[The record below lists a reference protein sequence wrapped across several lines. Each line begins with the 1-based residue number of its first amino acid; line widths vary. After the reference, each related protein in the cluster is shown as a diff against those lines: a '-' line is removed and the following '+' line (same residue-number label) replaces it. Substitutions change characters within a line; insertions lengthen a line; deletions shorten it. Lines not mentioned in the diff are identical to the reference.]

1 MTTIA
6 LHDYSLPPFGKGLG
20 LHSVSFGLSRGEVC
34 AVHADQPD
42 DAHIFMRA
50 LATLEKPSGGEY
62 YFQGERL
69 DFSNYINLLPYK
81 RKIGY
86 ISPDSVLISNRTL
99 RENLVMSRIY
109 FENRADMDLDGK
121 TAELCRFFKIEDKL
135 DMRPA
140 HLDREDVRLAF
151 IIRELTKGPEVIILE
166 RPRDHLGYIR
176 FGMFLEVLRSFVE
189 AKVPFIVLTS
199 DEKFLRD
206 FSNREVAIRGGTVD
220 FSALPVSGRD

>member
-1 MTTIA
+1 M
-6 LHDYSLPPFGKGLG
+6 
-20 LHSVSFGLSRGEVC
+20 
-34 AVHADQPD
+34 HADQPD
-42 DAHIFMRA
+42 DAHLFMRA
-50 LATLEKPSGGEY
+50 LATLEKPTGGDY

-69 DFSNYINLLPYK
+69 DYSNYLNLLPYK

-109 FENRADMDLDGK
+109 FENRADLELDGK
-121 TAELCRFFKIEDKL
+121 TTELCRFFKIEDKL

-151 IIRELTKGPEVIILE
+151 IVRELTKGPEVILLE

-176 FGMFLEVLRSFVE
+176 FGMFLEAIRPFVE
-189 AKVPFIVLTS
+189 AQVPFIVLTS

-206 FSNREVAIRGGTVD
+206 FSNREVTIRGGTVD
-220 FSALPVSGRD
+220 LSGPTVSGRV

>member
-1 MTTIA
+1 MTTIE
-6 LHDYSLPPFGKGLG
+6 LRDYSLPPFGKGVG
-20 LHSVSFGLSRGEVC
+20 LHSVSFGISPGEVC

-42 DAHIFMRA
+42 DAHLFMRA
-50 LATLEKPSGGEY
+50 LATLEKPARGDY

-69 DFSNYINLLPYK
+69 DFSNYLNLLPYK

-109 FENRADMDLDGK
+109 FENRADLELDGK

-151 IIRELTKGPEVIILE
+151 IIRELTKCPEAILLE
-166 RPRDHLGYIR
+166 RPRDHLGFIR
-176 FGMFLEVLRSFVE
+176 FGMFLEVLRPFVE
-189 AKVPFIVLTS
+189 AQVPFVVLTS

-206 FSNREVAIRGGTVD
+206 FSNREVTIKGGTVD
-220 FSALPVSGRD
+220 LSAPAVSGRV